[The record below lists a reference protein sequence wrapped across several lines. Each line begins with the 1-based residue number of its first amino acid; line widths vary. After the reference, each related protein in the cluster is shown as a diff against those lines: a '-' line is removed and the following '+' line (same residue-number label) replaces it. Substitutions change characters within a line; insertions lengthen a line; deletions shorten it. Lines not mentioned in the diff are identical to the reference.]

1 MKGPIGID
9 MAPDMP
15 EGWVKTLRVN
25 DHLLGHFYS
34 VIAGNN
40 AEKDVLSQFLADYY
54 DTSVFTSEEEEFLSS
69 HFKEMVN
76 YIIQTPCDNLDSV
89 NHHDGKDWQ
98 LIPNEVLQLIK
109 SRVMIPAGSV
119 IYNPFSG
126 FAQVPL
132 LFSDSKFLCEDSYAS
147 YNRRWNEFSEKC
159 HEESNIVLGK
169 RDVKQMTAW
178 IKIALYAN
186 SVNSTI
192 IEDGVV
198 PTKYDSVISFI
209 PRIPNAIPGQAY
221 ELDFEIPSDPDTI
234 NKLITSYENLPSG
247 GKYVII
253 LPKEYLWAS
262 NSYYS
267 LRPLWEKMIK
277 DNSLTEIIQMPCVM
291 SINHH
296 HDDFCMVIAEKGRK
310 DSKTTMID
318 ARFAAIKSDDKNFDE
333 ILDLSSLEYILENG
347 GKERTTGLRK
357 MAQVST
363 KDLNVNILIPQIYVI
378 EKPLNEE
385 RPLPLSKFGTLATT
399 RVRSLQIDLPEETPW
414 VELSDLSHSFKGE
427 LDISALKKAGCPN
440 NPKFVEGTEDY
451 AFSKSGKF
459 IDDFWAQT
467 ETKKGSR
474 VYDYRRCTYLDGT
487 KDAVLFRSSQHGI
500 GMAIVRG
507 KKRPMVVGLG
517 IKVFVLK
524 DTVDV
529 LTLIATLR
537 LPVVHRQIL
546 AYTEFGL
553 EDHLDDIL
561 VPTDK
566 RILYEEKQ
574 RLQNELLL
582 RSSLEEELAAK
593 KTEYINEIRM
603 RKHDMRPHMTQLN
616 SANNLMQY
624 YVNNLD
630 TTDENK
636 QNLNRQIVRFGDA
649 LGHLS
654 DIIEHLSDEEKFGEE
669 EKLSIIDYFEK
680 LASESRNN
688 KNDISLFIDSGTIV
702 RYLNTKL
709 PKPFDRQDTFVK
721 AKNKEYLKRELA
733 FIKHWTYIMISSLD
747 FDRLTLNI
755 LENARKH
762 GFTDSKRTDYMIW
775 INLSVDEKRDMYIID
790 FLNNGTPLP
799 NGMTKERYGMKG
811 EKAGL
816 TGGTGSGGYI
826 VKSIVTHYGG
836 DFDLVCVR
844 SNTIVRIY
852 LPIAKIWEQDMK
864 SFG

>member
-1 MKGPIGID
+1 M
-9 MAPDMP
+9 
-15 EGWVKTLRVN
+15 
-25 DHLLGHFYS
+25 
-34 VIAGNN
+34 
-40 AEKDVLSQFLADYY
+40 
-54 DTSVFTSEEEEFLSS
+54 
-69 HFKEMVN
+69 
-76 YIIQTPCDNLDSV
+76 
-89 NHHDGKDWQ
+89 
-98 LIPNEVLQLIK
+98 
-109 SRVMIPAGSV
+109 
-119 IYNPFSG
+119 
-126 FAQVPL
+126 
-132 LFSDSKFLCEDSYAS
+132 
-147 YNRRWNEFSEKC
+147 
-159 HEESNIVLGK
+159 LGK